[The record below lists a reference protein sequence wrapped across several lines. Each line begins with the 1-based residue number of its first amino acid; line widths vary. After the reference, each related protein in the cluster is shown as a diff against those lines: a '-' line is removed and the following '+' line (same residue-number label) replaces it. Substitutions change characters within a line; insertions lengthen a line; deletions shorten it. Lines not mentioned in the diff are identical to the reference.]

1 MQLIFQGI
9 YTTATITFVAITC
22 GLLLALILAVIRVA
36 EIPLLNQIAKL
47 YINIFRSLPLVMVL
61 LGFYLAA
68 PGLIRNLFNI
78 TGDVRLLSAL
88 IAFSLFEAAYFA
100 EIIRSGLNSVGKN
113 QINAARAMGFTTLQA
128 YRYILLPQALRNT
141 FPVLLTQ
148 SIILFQD
155 TSLVYVIGLVDFFGA
170 AIKLGDM
177 QSSKTQMILAV
188 SFAYFVICFTLQR
201 ISNKVQ
207 KKLAV

>member
-1 MQLIFQGI
+1 MELILQGI
-9 YTTATITFVAITC
+9 YTTAVITFVAIFF
-22 GLLLALILAVIRVA
+22 GLLLAIVLAVIRVA
-36 EIPLLNQIAKL
+36 EVPVLNQVAKL

-113 QINAARAMGFTTLQA
+113 QIYAAKAMGFTTIEA

-141 FPVLLTQ
+141 FPVILTQ

-170 AIKLGDM
+170 AIKLGDL
-177 QSSKTQMILAV
+177 QSSKTQMILLV
-188 SFAYFVICFTLQR
+188 SVAYFIVCFSLQR

-207 KKLAV
+207 KKLSM